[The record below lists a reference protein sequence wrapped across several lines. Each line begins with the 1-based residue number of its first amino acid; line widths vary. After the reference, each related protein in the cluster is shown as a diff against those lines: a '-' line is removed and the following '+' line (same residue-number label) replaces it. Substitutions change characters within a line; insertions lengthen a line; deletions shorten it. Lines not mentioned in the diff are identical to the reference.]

1 MKRNRPKR
9 RCQLKDRQRQFAS
22 KSCRDVT
29 GVNLKTSRKLLF
41 TKDYKFQKNW
51 TSILELEDCGYS
63 QLKRDC

>member
-29 GVNLKTSRKLLF
+29 GVNLKTS
-41 TKDYKFQKNW
+41 QKTIIYQRLQISKTLDINFG
-51 TSILELEDCGYS
+51 T
-63 QLKRDC
+63 